1 MGEFGLIRR
10 SFPPVF
16 HYGIAFISQVSSP
29 VHSEKQAPLGAA
41 WEVADFQPEPV
52 EAQPRVT
59 SQEEAESLHSG
70 RQEQPNRKRELRPLP
85 QNGKK
90 NVVLALC
97 RDHGRFV
104 L

>member
-1 MGEFGLIRR
+1 M
-10 SFPPVF
+10 
-16 HYGIAFISQVSSP
+16 
-29 VHSEKQAPLGAA
+29 HSEKQAPLGAA

-59 SQEEAESLHSG
+59 SQEGAESLHSG
-70 RQEQPNRKRELRPLP
+70 RQEQPNQRELRPLP
-85 QNGKK
+85 QNRKK
-90 NVVLALC
+90 NVVRALR